1 MSLCPWHPA
10 QGLATR
16 KVCGT
21 EQSSNPEFWNQES
34 KAVLPACLI
43 VPNIFDSPTAC
54 ISVALNLNQVLLKT
68 VLGYHACYEWTCQLP
83 LPFIASQ

>member
-1 MSLCPWHPA
+1 M
-10 QGLATR
+10 
-16 KVCGT
+16 
-21 EQSSNPEFWNQES
+21 
-34 KAVLPACLI
+34 LPACLI